1 MNAVNGLTR
10 VMVCGA
16 VAVALTVAS
25 GWTFVESNKTA
36 HWPADM
42 PTVVILGKAEQTT
55 AKLAR
60 ASASGLLQ

>member
-16 VAVALTVAS
+16 AALALTVAS

-36 HWPADM
+36 RLAGRHAD
-42 PTVVILGKAEQTT
+42 AW
-55 AKLAR
+55 
-60 ASASGLLQ
+60 